1 MVDRTVRQ
9 ATGMLLV
16 ALMILAGCSSSSQA
30 GEQTT
35 CSEPDSEASTGP
47 ASPSALDEAGDGE
60 SAHLVE
66 LPSIDES
73 IDEVSPD
80 GVTSPDVYVDEI
92 PTEPALEN
100 ADVVVYVSHEPGFT
114 QPETTTVVVGTT
126 VAVAVRTSL
135 EGDLAVPGVTGTFP
149 TNGEAAVLVLI
160 ADRVGVLDVTVGT
173 EVVAR
178 LAVIPADI

>member
-1 MVDRTVRQ
+1 MVERTVRQ

-35 CSEPDSEASTGP
+35 SSESDTETSAGP
-47 ASPSALDEAGDGE
+47 ASPDTLDDAGGAE
-60 SAHLVE
+60 SAHLIE
-66 LPSIDES
+66 LPHVAES
-73 IDEVSPD
+73 IDEISPD

-126 VAVAVRTSL
+126 VAVAVRTPL

-149 TNGEAAVLVLI
+149 TNGEAAVLVMV
-160 ADRVGVLDVTVGT
+160 ADRVGILDVTVDT

-178 LAVIPADI
+178 LAVIPADT